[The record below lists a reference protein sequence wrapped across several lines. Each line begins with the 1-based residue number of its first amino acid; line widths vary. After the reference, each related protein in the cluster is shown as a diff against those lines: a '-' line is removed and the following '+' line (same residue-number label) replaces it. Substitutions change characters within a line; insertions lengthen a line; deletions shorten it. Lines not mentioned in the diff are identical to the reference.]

1 MEIVYPRPVI
11 DDTITVFY
19 HARGKFPDEDTVAVV
34 LPVEYRTAAVYAT
47 MSMCE
52 FRRKNDTR
60 VQFIEGLYA
69 QEIKRLRG
77 RFELEGKDID
87 R

>member
-1 MEIVYPRPVI
+1 M
-11 DDTITVFY
+11 
-19 HARGKFPDEDTVAVV
+19 A
-34 LPVEYRTAAVYAT
+34 
-47 MSMCE
+47 MCE

-69 QEIKRLRG
+69 QEVKRLRG